1 MTAPGEHDGDPP
13 SGEHLTI
20 WQRIERPAR
29 GPRPTLTHARIA
41 GAAVELADAEGLDAV
56 SMRRLAERLGVAT
69 MALYRYVAGKSD
81 VFELML
87 DAVVGEI
94 ALPADAGWRAVTRA
108 VAQEVR
114 EAGLRHPWLMEVF
127 VRTPDAMTPHLL
139 ALVERSLASLD
150 GLGLDVD
157 AMMAVFGTVNAFARG
172 ATAAEV
178 AQVEAN
184 RRRGW
189 SSDKEARRA
198 LLPQI
203 RWLMETGDYP
213 TVTRY
218 VLDGS
223 NEDDPKWQF
232 EFGLEC
238 VLDGIA
244 ARLGI

>member
-13 SGEHLTI
+13 SGEHRTI

-41 GAAVELADAEGLDAV
+41 EAAVELADAEGLDAV

-108 VAQEVR
+108 AAQQVR

-178 AQVEAN
+178 AQAEAN

-189 SSDKEARRA
+189 NSDKEARRA